1 MSFFGHLLAGVAGG
15 AADGY
20 SAGLAQQ
27 EKMDL
32 QRQMQAERQQA
43 SMDRL
48 LQQQEFR
55 SALAAERANGGGGK
69 GKAERDVFGD
79 VLGYMEKGDQQG
91 LDQYIKAM
99 SAFSGEAGN
108 QLRASLATPQADAQG
123 GMQWPTEKD
132 VLASMGEPSA
142 SVPELPKNATRGE
155 KERLMGERALQQMAV
170 LFRDPAKLDDYAKAV
185 RQLAL
190 NHFGAENAAQV
201 MERGGSLPDA
211 SAAFQKYS
219 STADDSEKN
228 RLRQAAI
235 DASNERTKSQADAA
249 GARNASAN
257 ARALEK
263 QIAEAYKAKDAARP
277 SQKADHQKRINQL
290 EARRDALEGAALA
303 PALNSYEPGATTT
316 APSPTAVLPSPASR
330 AAAWKSRFGAAQ

>member
-27 EKMDL
+27 EKADL

-55 SALAAERANGGGGK
+55 SALAAERGSSKGGG

-79 VLGYMEKGDQQG
+79 VLGYLENGDQQG
-91 LDQYIKAM
+91 LDRYITAM

-108 QLRASLATPQADAQG
+108 QLRSSLTKPQSDTQG

-132 VLASMGEPSA
+132 VLAAMGEPSA

-170 LFRDPAKLDDYAKAV
+170 LFRDPAKLDDYAKAD

-190 NHFGAENAAQV
+190 NQFGAGVAEDKLR
-201 MERGGSLPDA
+201 MGGSIDDA
-211 SAAFQKYS
+211 AAAFQQRSATQDDAAKTERVDAMARASEARTAAIERKAEADRLSREARDKQSEINKLIKPPAGGYES
-219 STADDSEKN
+219 KEDRELRLKTVRDLQAELQSLRGTNQPSTAPAAPFTKSALPPPK
-228 RLRQAAI
+228 QAA
-235 DASNERTKSQADAA
+235 NR
-249 GARNASAN
+249 
-257 ARALEK
+257 
-263 QIAEAYKAKDAARP
+263 
-277 SQKADHQKRINQL
+277 
-290 EARRDALEGAALA
+290 
-303 PALNSYEPGATTT
+303 SYPPRG
-316 APSPTAVLPSPASR
+316 
-330 AAAWKSRFGAAQ
+330 

>member
-1 MSFFGHLLAGVAGG
+1 MSFFGHLLAGAVGG

-20 SAGLAQQ
+20 SSGLAQQ

-99 SAFSGEAGN
+99 SAFNGEAGN
-108 QLRASLATPQADAQG
+108 QLRSSLTKQQPEAG

-132 VLASMGEPSA
+132 VLASMGDPSA
-142 SVPELPKNATRGE
+142 SVPELPKNNATRGE

-170 LFRDPAKLDDYAKAV
+170 LFRDPAKLDDYAKAD
-185 RQLAL
+185 RQLTL
-190 NHFGAENAAQV
+190 NEFGAGVAEDKLR
-201 MERGGSLPDA
+201 RGGSLDDA
-211 SAAFQKYS
+211 AAAFQQRSATQDDAAKTERVDAMARASEARTSAIERKAEADRLSREARDKQSEINKLIKPPAGGYES
-219 STADDSEKN
+219 KEDRELRLKTVRDLQAELQSLRGTNQPSTAPAAPFTKSALPPPK
-228 RLRQAAI
+228 QAA
-235 DASNERTKSQADAA
+235 NR
-249 GARNASAN
+249 
-257 ARALEK
+257 
-263 QIAEAYKAKDAARP
+263 
-277 SQKADHQKRINQL
+277 
-290 EARRDALEGAALA
+290 
-303 PALNSYEPGATTT
+303 SYPPRG
-316 APSPTAVLPSPASR
+316 
-330 AAAWKSRFGAAQ
+330 

>member
-27 EKMDL
+27 EKADL

-55 SALAAERANGGGGK
+55 SALAAERGSGKGGG

-79 VLGYMEKGDQQG
+79 VLGYLEKGDQQG
-91 LDQYIKAM
+91 LDRYITVM

-108 QLRASLATPQADAQG
+108 QLRSSLTKPQSDTQG
-123 GMQWPTEKD
+123 GTQWPTEKD
-132 VLASMGEPSA
+132 VLAAMGEPSA

-155 KERLMGERALQQMAV
+155 KERLLGERALQQMAV
-170 LFRDPAKLDDYAKAV
+170 LFRDPAKLDDYAKAD

-190 NHFGAENAAQV
+190 NQFGAGVAEDKLRN
-201 MERGGSLPDA
+201 GGSLEDA
-211 SAAFQKYS
+211 ATGFNQYS
-219 STADDSEKN
+219 SPRDETAKN
-228 RLRQAAI
+228 ELAQQRIDATRERTDAMATNADANRKSQELRKLQDLLAKAKSAKPNLLDPQDAENRAAMVSGLQAQIESLQGGGRAAPAPSQAPAAPFTKSALPPPKQAA
-235 DASNERTKSQADAA
+235 NR
-249 GARNASAN
+249 
-257 ARALEK
+257 
-263 QIAEAYKAKDAARP
+263 
-277 SQKADHQKRINQL
+277 
-290 EARRDALEGAALA
+290 
-303 PALNSYEPGATTT
+303 SYPPRG
-316 APSPTAVLPSPASR
+316 
-330 AAAWKSRFGAAQ
+330 